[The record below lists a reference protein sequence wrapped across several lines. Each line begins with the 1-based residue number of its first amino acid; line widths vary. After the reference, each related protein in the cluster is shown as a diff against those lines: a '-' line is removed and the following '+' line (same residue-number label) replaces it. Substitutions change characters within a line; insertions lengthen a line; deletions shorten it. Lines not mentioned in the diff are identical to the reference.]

1 MPNTRSTAPKRRDDA
16 GGGSTSLAVQSS
28 IPGLSIAEI
37 RAILSEQRKVFQE
50 KGIVAWTDIVTNGMT
65 RIEFNYRYVK
75 GIARKRFAKHQRAS
89 NRTGAKVDDDEFD
102 LTHSI

>member
-1 MPNTRSTAPKRRDDA
+1 MPNTRSAAPKRRDDPI
-16 GGGSTSLAVQSS
+16 GNTTNVAVQSS

-65 RIEFNYRYVK
+65 RMEFNYRYVK

-89 NRTGAKVDDDEFD
+89 NRNGAKADDDEFD
-102 LTHSI
+102 LTQSV

>member
-1 MPNTRSTAPKRRDDA
+1 MPNTRSAAPKRRDEPA
-16 GGGSTSLAVQSS
+16 GTTNLAVQSS

-50 KGIVAWTDIVTNGMT
+50 KGIVSWTDIVTNGMT
-65 RIEFNYRYVK
+65 RMEFNYRYVK

-89 NRTGAKVDDDEFD
+89 NRNGSKAEDDEYD
-102 LTHSI
+102 LITAL

>member
-1 MPNTRSTAPKRRDDA
+1 MPNTRSTAPKRRDDPV
-16 GGGSTSLAVQSS
+16 GGSTSMAVQSS

-50 KGIVAWTDIVTNGMT
+50 KGIVSWTDIVTNGMT

-89 NRTGAKVDDDEFD
+89 NRVGAKVDDDDFD